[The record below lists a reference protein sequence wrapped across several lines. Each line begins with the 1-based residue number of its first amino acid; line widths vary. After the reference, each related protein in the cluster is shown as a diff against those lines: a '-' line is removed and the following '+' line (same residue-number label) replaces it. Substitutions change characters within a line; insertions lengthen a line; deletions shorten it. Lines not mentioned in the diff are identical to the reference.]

1 MLNSLH
7 ISNYALIDN
16 IDIRFHA
23 GLNIIT
29 GETGGGK
36 SIILGALSLLLG
48 ERADLRSIGSSE
60 RKSVI
65 EAEFDIKDNVGLRN
79 YCRENDIE
87 ADDDVMIMRREIS
100 PTGRSRSFINDTPV
114 RLEDMKEVGLR
125 LVDIHSQHQN
135 QLLSSPDFQLRI
147 IDSLADNGK
156 SLNEFSEL
164 YSSYKTAL
172 HKLKATKSA
181 IAKDRENADFMQF
194 QLQRLDELDLQPGEA
209 DTLEAEREQI
219 AEAAD
224 ARDRF
229 NEVLMALSAGETNAL
244 SLLSDATGALEN
256 ILVHLPVEAEV
267 KERLDNMMTELAD
280 IADTIEE
287 AASAFPADLSSDLE
301 AIERRLR
308 RIEDVKD
315 RQGVSSADELIQV
328 RTRLQSRLQRL
339 EDSESILKELEQEA
353 RKAKKLAVEQ
363 AARIT
368 AARKRAAEEF
378 AAVLRE
384 TAMPLGMKNL
394 VCEIAVEPSDMSAT
408 GADNIE
414 FRFAFN
420 KNQVP
425 VAVGSVASGG
435 EISRMMLSIKS
446 IIAHR
451 MSLPTVIFDEV
462 DTGVSGDVAD
472 RMGRMMRDIGE
483 NIQVITITHLPQ
495 VAAKGEHHFK
505 VFKHDTDTSTVTHIK
520 ELSRAERTDELA
532 LMLSGDSTNPASRAA
547 AEELLASSIR

>member
-7 ISNYALIDN
+7 ISNYALIDD

-48 ERADLRSIGSSE
+48 ERADLRSIGNSE

-147 IDSLADNGK
+147 VDSLADNGK

-209 DTLEAEREQI
+209 DTLETEREQI

-224 ARDRF
+224 ARERF
-229 NEVLMALSAGETNAL
+229 NEVLIALSAGETNAL

-256 ILVHLPVEAEV
+256 ILVHLPAEAEV

-315 RQGVSSADELIQV
+315 RQGVASADELIQV

-339 EDSESILKELEQEA
+339 EESEGILKELEQEA

-368 AARKRAAEEF
+368 AARKQAAEEF

-408 GADNIE
+408 GADNVE

-451 MSLPTVIFDEV
+451 MSLPTIIFDEV

-532 LMLSGDSTNPASRAA
+532 LMLSGDSKNPASRAA

>member
-48 ERADLRSIGSSE
+48 ERADLRSIGNSE

-147 IDSLADNGK
+147 VDSLADNGK

-181 IAKDRENADFMQF
+181 IAKDRENTDFMQF

-209 DTLEAEREQI
+209 DTLETEREQI

-224 ARDRF
+224 ARERF
-229 NEVLMALSAGETNAL
+229 NEVLIALSAGETNAL

-256 ILVHLPVEAEV
+256 ILVHLPAEAEV

-315 RQGVSSADELIQV
+315 RQGVASADELIQV

-339 EDSESILKELEQEA
+339 EESEGILKELEQEA

-408 GADNIE
+408 GADKVE

-451 MSLPTVIFDEV
+451 MSLPTIIFDEV

>member
-48 ERADLRSIGSSE
+48 ERADLRSIGNSE

-224 ARDRF
+224 ARERF

-256 ILVHLPVEAEV
+256 ILVHLPGEAEV

-280 IADTIEE
+280 IADTVEE
-287 AASAFPADLSSDLE
+287 AASTFPADLSSELE

-339 EDSESILKELEQEA
+339 EDSENILKELEQEA

-378 AAVLRE
+378 ATVLRE

>member
-48 ERADLRSIGSSE
+48 ERADLRSIGNSE

-224 ARDRF
+224 ARERF

-267 KERLDNMMTELAD
+267 KERLDNMMTELTD
-280 IADTIEE
+280 IADTVEE
-287 AASAFPADLSSDLE
+287 AASAFPSDLSSDLE

-315 RQGVSSADELIQV
+315 RQGVASADELIQV

-339 EDSESILKELEQEA
+339 EDSENILKELEQEA

-368 AARKRAAEEF
+368 AARKLAAEEF

-394 VCEIAVEPSDMSAT
+394 VCEIAIEPTDMSAT

>member
-48 ERADLRSIGSSE
+48 ERADLRSIGNSE

-114 RLEDMKEVGLR
+114 RLKDMKEVGLR

-224 ARDRF
+224 ARERF
-229 NEVLMALSAGETNAL
+229 DEVLIALSAGETNAL

-315 RQGVSSADELIQV
+315 RQGVASADELIQV

-451 MSLPTVIFDEV
+451 MSLPTIIFDEV

>member
-48 ERADLRSIGSSE
+48 ERADLRSIGNSE

-209 DTLEAEREQI
+209 DTLETEREQI

-224 ARDRF
+224 ARERF

-267 KERLDNMMTELAD
+267 KERLDNMMTELTD
-280 IADTIEE
+280 IADTVEE
-287 AASAFPADLSSDLE
+287 AASAFPSDLSSDLE

-339 EDSESILKELEQEA
+339 EDSENILKELEQEA

-408 GADNIE
+408 GADNVE

>member
-48 ERADLRSIGSSE
+48 ERADLRSIGNSE

-65 EAEFDIKDNVGLRN
+65 EAEFDIKDNVALRN

-147 IDSLADNGK
+147 IDSLAENGK

-209 DTLEAEREQI
+209 DTLDAEREQI

-224 ARDRF
+224 ARERF
-229 NEVLMALSAGETNAL
+229 NEVMMALSAGETNAL
-244 SLLSDATGALEN
+244 SLLSNATEALEN
-256 ILVHLPVEAEV
+256 ILMHLPVEAEV

-280 IADTIEE
+280 IADTVEE

-339 EDSESILKELEQEA
+339 EDSERILKELEQEA

-368 AARKRAAEEF
+368 TARKRAAEEF

-394 VCEIAVEPSDMSAT
+394 VCEIAVEPTDMSAT

>member
-48 ERADLRSIGSSE
+48 ERADLRSIGNSE

-224 ARDRF
+224 ARERF

-301 AIERRLR
+301 AIEIRLR

-394 VCEIAVEPSDMSAT
+394 VCEIAVEPTDMSAT

-451 MSLPTVIFDEV
+451 MSLPTIIFDEV

>member
-301 AIERRLR
+301 AIEIRLR

-394 VCEIAVEPSDMSAT
+394 VCEIAVEPTDMSAT

>member
-48 ERADLRSIGSSE
+48 ERADLRSIGNSE

-135 QLLSSPDFQLRI
+135 QLLSSSDFQLRI

-209 DTLEAEREQI
+209 DTLETEREQI

-224 ARDRF
+224 ARERF

-267 KERLDNMMTELAD
+267 KERLDNMMTELTD
-280 IADTIEE
+280 IADTVEE
-287 AASAFPADLSSDLE
+287 AASAFPSDLSSDLE

-339 EDSESILKELEQEA
+339 EDSENILKELEQEA

-408 GADNIE
+408 GADNVE

>member
-48 ERADLRSIGSSE
+48 ERADLRSIGNSE

-209 DTLEAEREQI
+209 DTLDAEREQI

-224 ARDRF
+224 ARERF

-384 TAMPLGMKNL
+384 TARPLGMKNL
-394 VCEIAVEPSDMSAT
+394 VCEIAVEPTDMSAT

-483 NIQVITITHLPQ
+483 TIQVITITHLPQ

>member
-48 ERADLRSIGSSE
+48 ERADLRSIGNSE

-224 ARDRF
+224 ARERF
-229 NEVLMALSAGETNAL
+229 NEVLIALSAGETNAL

-256 ILVHLPVEAEV
+256 ILVHLPAEAEV

-339 EDSESILKELEQEA
+339 EDSENILKELEQEA

-394 VCEIAVEPSDMSAT
+394 VCEIAVEPTDMSAT

>member
-48 ERADLRSIGSSE
+48 ERADLRSIGNSE

-65 EAEFDIKDNVGLRN
+65 EAEFDIKDNVALRN

-147 IDSLADNGK
+147 VDSLADNGK

-209 DTLEAEREQI
+209 DTLETEREQI

-224 ARDRF
+224 ARERF
-229 NEVLMALSAGETNAL
+229 NEVMIALSAGETNAL

-256 ILVHLPVEAEV
+256 ILVHLPGEAEV

-315 RQGVSSADELIQV
+315 RQGVASADELIQV

-339 EDSESILKELEQEA
+339 EDSEGILKELEQEA

-408 GADNIE
+408 GADNVE

-451 MSLPTVIFDEV
+451 MSLPTIIFDEV

-472 RMGRMMRDIGE
+472 RIGRMMRDIGE

-505 VFKHDTDTSTVTHIK
+505 VFKHDTDTSTVTYIK

>member
-48 ERADLRSIGSSE
+48 ERADLRSIGNSE

-135 QLLSSPDFQLRI
+135 QLLSSTDFQLRI

-219 AEAAD
+219 SEAAD
-224 ARDRF
+224 ARERF
-229 NEVLMALSAGETNAL
+229 NEVMIALSAGETNAL

-267 KERLDNMMTELAD
+267 KERLDNMMTELSD

-339 EDSESILKELEQEA
+339 EDSENILKELEQEA

-394 VCEIAVEPSDMSAT
+394 VCEISVEPTDMSAT

>member
-48 ERADLRSIGSSE
+48 ERADLRSIGNSE

-135 QLLSSPDFQLRI
+135 QLLSSPDFQLKI

-224 ARDRF
+224 ARERF

-244 SLLSDATGALEN
+244 SLLSDATCALEN
-256 ILVHLPVEAEV
+256 ILVHLPGEAEV

-280 IADTIEE
+280 IADTVEE
-287 AASAFPADLSSDLE
+287 AASAFPADLSSELE

-339 EDSESILKELEQEA
+339 EDSENILKELEQEA

-378 AAVLRE
+378 ATVLRE

-451 MSLPTVIFDEV
+451 MSLPTIIFDEV

>member
-48 ERADLRSIGSSE
+48 ERADLRSIGNSE

-79 YCRENDIE
+79 YCRENDID

-224 ARDRF
+224 ARERF
-229 NEVLMALSAGETNAL
+229 NEVLIALSAGETNAL
-244 SLLSDATGALEN
+244 SLLNDASGALEN

-339 EDSESILKELEQEA
+339 EDSENILKELEQEA

-394 VCEIAVEPSDMSAT
+394 VCEIAVEPTDMSAT

>member
-48 ERADLRSIGSSE
+48 ERADLRSIGNSE

-65 EAEFDIKDNVGLRN
+65 EAEFDIKDNRGLRN

-147 IDSLADNGK
+147 IDSLAENGK

-224 ARDRF
+224 ARERF
-229 NEVLMALSAGETNAL
+229 NEALMALSAGETNAL

-256 ILVHLPVEAEV
+256 ILVHLPGEAEV

-280 IADTIEE
+280 IADTVEE
-287 AASAFPADLSSDLE
+287 AASAFPADLSADLE

-315 RQGVSSADELIQV
+315 RQGVASADELIQV

-451 MSLPTVIFDEV
+451 MSLPTIIFDEV

-520 ELSRAERTDELA
+520 ELSQAERTDELA

>member
-224 ARDRF
+224 ARERF

-394 VCEIAVEPSDMSAT
+394 VCEIAVEPTDMSAT

>member
-48 ERADLRSIGSSE
+48 ERADLRSIGNSE

-224 ARDRF
+224 ARERF
-229 NEVLMALSAGETNAL
+229 NEVLIALSAGETNAL

-301 AIERRLR
+301 DIERRLR

-328 RTRLQSRLQRL
+328 RTRLQGRLQRL
-339 EDSESILKELEQEA
+339 EDSENILKELEQEA

>member
-48 ERADLRSIGSSE
+48 ERADLRSIGNSE

-147 IDSLADNGK
+147 VDSLADNGK

-209 DTLEAEREQI
+209 DTLETEREQI

-224 ARDRF
+224 ARERF
-229 NEVLMALSAGETNAL
+229 NEVLIALSAGETNAL

-256 ILVHLPVEAEV
+256 ILVHLPAEAEV

-315 RQGVSSADELIQV
+315 RQGVASADELIQV

-339 EDSESILKELEQEA
+339 EESENILKELEQEA

-394 VCEIAVEPSDMSAT
+394 VCEIAVEPTDMSAT

-451 MSLPTVIFDEV
+451 MSLPTIIFDEV

>member
-48 ERADLRSIGSSE
+48 ERADLRSIGNIE

-224 ARDRF
+224 ARERF

-256 ILVHLPVEAEV
+256 ILVHLPGEAEV

-280 IADTIEE
+280 IADTVEE
-287 AASAFPADLSSDLE
+287 AASAFPADLSSELE

-339 EDSESILKELEQEA
+339 EDSENILKELEQEA

-378 AAVLRE
+378 ATVLRE

-451 MSLPTVIFDEV
+451 MSLPTIIFDEV

>member
-48 ERADLRSIGSSE
+48 ERADLRSIGNIE

-224 ARDRF
+224 ARERF

-328 RTRLQSRLQRL
+328 RTRLQCRLQRL

-451 MSLPTVIFDEV
+451 MSLPTIIFDEV

>member
-48 ERADLRSIGSSE
+48 ERADLRSIGNSE

-65 EAEFDIKDNVGLRN
+65 EAEFDIKDNLALRN

-224 ARDRF
+224 ARERF
-229 NEVLMALSAGETNAL
+229 NEVLIALSAGETNAL

-256 ILVHLPVEAEV
+256 ILVHLPGEAEV

-287 AASAFPADLSSDLE
+287 AASAFPSDLSSDLE

-315 RQGVSSADELIQV
+315 RQGVASADELIQV

-339 EDSESILKELEQEA
+339 EESEGILKELEQEA

-394 VCEIAVEPSDMSAT
+394 VCEIAVEPTDMSAT

>member
-48 ERADLRSIGSSE
+48 ERADLRSIGNSE

-224 ARDRF
+224 ARERF
-229 NEVLMALSAGETNAL
+229 NEVMIALSAGETNAL

-280 IADTIEE
+280 ITDTIEE

-315 RQGVSSADELIQV
+315 RQGVASADELIQV

-339 EDSESILKELEQEA
+339 EDSENILKELEQEA

-394 VCEIAVEPSDMSAT
+394 VCEIAVEPTDMSAT

-451 MSLPTVIFDEV
+451 MSLPTIIFDEV

>member
-48 ERADLRSIGSSE
+48 ERADLRSIGNSE

-147 IDSLADNGK
+147 VDSLADNGK

-224 ARDRF
+224 ARERF
-229 NEVLMALSAGETNAL
+229 NEVMIALSAGETNAL

-256 ILVHLPVEAEV
+256 ILVYLPVEAEV

-280 IADTIEE
+280 IADTVEE
-287 AASAFPADLSSDLE
+287 AASAFPADLSADLE

-315 RQGVSSADELIQV
+315 RQGVASADELIQV

-339 EDSESILKELEQEA
+339 EDSEGILKELEQEA

-394 VCEIAVEPSDMSAT
+394 VCEIAVEPTDMSAT

>member
-48 ERADLRSIGSSE
+48 ERADLRSIGNSE

-209 DTLEAEREQI
+209 DTLETEREQI

-224 ARDRF
+224 ARERF
-229 NEVLMALSAGETNAL
+229 NEVMIALSAGETNAL

-256 ILVHLPVEAEV
+256 ILVHLPAEAEV

-339 EDSESILKELEQEA
+339 EDSENILKELEQEA

-394 VCEIAVEPSDMSAT
+394 VCEIAVEPTDMSAT

>member
-48 ERADLRSIGSSE
+48 ERADLRSIGNIE

-224 ARDRF
+224 ARERF

-301 AIERRLR
+301 AIEIRLR

-394 VCEIAVEPSDMSAT
+394 VCEIAVEPTDMSAT

>member
-48 ERADLRSIGSSE
+48 ERADLRSIGNSE

-209 DTLEAEREQI
+209 DTLETEREQI

-224 ARDRF
+224 ARERF
-229 NEVLMALSAGETNAL
+229 NEVLIALSAGETNAL
-244 SLLSDATGALEN
+244 SLLSDATGALDN
-256 ILVHLPVEAEV
+256 ILVHLPAEAEV

-339 EDSESILKELEQEA
+339 EDSENILKELEQEA

-394 VCEIAVEPSDMSAT
+394 VCEIAVEPTDMSAT

>member
-48 ERADLRSIGSSE
+48 ERADLRSIGNSE

-194 QLQRLDELDLQPGEA
+194 QLQRLDELDLQSGEA

-224 ARDRF
+224 ARERF
-229 NEVLMALSAGETNAL
+229 NEVMIALSAGETNAL
-244 SLLSDATGALEN
+244 SLLSDATGALDN
-256 ILVHLPVEAEV
+256 ILVHLPAEAEV

-339 EDSESILKELEQEA
+339 EDSENILKELEQEA

-394 VCEIAVEPSDMSAT
+394 VCEIAVEPTDMSAT
-408 GADNIE
+408 GVDNIE

>member
-48 ERADLRSIGSSE
+48 ERADLRSIGNSE

-147 IDSLADNGK
+147 IDSLTDNGK

-224 ARDRF
+224 ARERF
-229 NEVLMALSAGETNAL
+229 NEVMIALSAGETNAL

-267 KERLDNMMTELAD
+267 KERLDNMMTELTD

-287 AASAFPADLSSDLE
+287 AASAFPSDLSSDLE

-315 RQGVSSADELIQV
+315 RQGVASADELIQV

-339 EDSESILKELEQEA
+339 EESEGILKELEQEA

>member
-48 ERADLRSIGSSE
+48 ERADLRSIGNSE

-147 IDSLADNGK
+147 VDSLADNGK

-224 ARDRF
+224 ARERF
-229 NEVLMALSAGETNAL
+229 NEVMIALSAGETNAL

-280 IADTIEE
+280 IADTVEE
-287 AASAFPADLSSDLE
+287 AASAFPADLSADLE

-339 EDSESILKELEQEA
+339 EDSENILKELEQEA

-451 MSLPTVIFDEV
+451 MSLPTIIFDEV

>member
-48 ERADLRSIGSSE
+48 ERADLRSIGNSE

-224 ARDRF
+224 ARERF
-229 NEVLMALSAGETNAL
+229 NEVLMALSAGEANAL
-244 SLLSDATGALEN
+244 SLLNDATGAVEN
-256 ILVHLPVEAEV
+256 ILVHLPGEAQV

-315 RQGVSSADELIQV
+315 RQGVASADELIQV

-394 VCEIAVEPSDMSAT
+394 VCEIAVEPTDMSAT

>member
-48 ERADLRSIGSSE
+48 ERADLRSIGNSE

-147 IDSLADNGK
+147 VDSLADNGK

-209 DTLEAEREQI
+209 DTLETEREQI

-224 ARDRF
+224 ARERF
-229 NEVLMALSAGETNAL
+229 NEVLIALSAGETNAL

-256 ILVHLPVEAEV
+256 ILVHLPAEAEV

-315 RQGVSSADELIQV
+315 RQGVASADELIQV

-339 EDSESILKELEQEA
+339 EESEGILKELEQEA

-408 GADNIE
+408 GADNVE

-451 MSLPTVIFDEV
+451 MSLPTIIFDEV

>member
-48 ERADLRSIGSSE
+48 ERADLRSIGNSE

-224 ARDRF
+224 ARERF

-256 ILVHLPVEAEV
+256 ILVHLPGEAEV

-287 AASAFPADLSSDLE
+287 AAAAFPADLSSDLE

-339 EDSESILKELEQEA
+339 EDSENILKELEQEA

-394 VCEIAVEPSDMSAT
+394 VCEIAVEPTDMSAT

-462 DTGVSGDVAD
+462 DTGVSGDVAG

-520 ELSRAERTDELA
+520 ELSQAERTDELA

>member
-48 ERADLRSIGSSE
+48 ERADLRSIGNSE

-65 EAEFDIKDNVGLRN
+65 EAEFDIKDNVALRN

-135 QLLSSPDFQLRI
+135 QLLSNPDFQLRI

-209 DTLEAEREQI
+209 DTLDAEREQI

-224 ARDRF
+224 ARERF

-244 SLLSDATGALEN
+244 SLLSDATEALEN
-256 ILVHLPVEAEV
+256 ILMHLPGEAEV

-280 IADTIEE
+280 IADTVEE
-287 AASAFPADLSSDLE
+287 AASAFPADLSSELE

-339 EDSESILKELEQEA
+339 EDSENILKELEQEA

-420 KNQVP
+420 KNQMP

-451 MSLPTVIFDEV
+451 MSLPTIIFDEV

>member
-48 ERADLRSIGSSE
+48 ERADLRSIGNSE

-147 IDSLADNGK
+147 VDSLADNGK

-224 ARDRF
+224 ARERF
-229 NEVLMALSAGETNAL
+229 NEVMIALSAGETNAL

-256 ILVHLPVEAEV
+256 ILVHLPGEAEV

-280 IADTIEE
+280 IADTVEE
-287 AASAFPADLSSDLE
+287 AASAFPADLSADLE

-315 RQGVSSADELIQV
+315 RQGVASADELIQV

-339 EDSESILKELEQEA
+339 EDSESILKDLEQEA

-451 MSLPTVIFDEV
+451 MSLPTIIFDEV

>member
-48 ERADLRSIGSSE
+48 ERADLRSIGNSE

-79 YCRENDIE
+79 YCRGNDIE

-224 ARDRF
+224 ARERF
-229 NEVLMALSAGETNAL
+229 NEVMIALSAGETNAL

-315 RQGVSSADELIQV
+315 RQGVASADELIQV

-339 EDSESILKELEQEA
+339 EDSENILKELEQEA

-363 AARIT
+363 VARIT

-394 VCEIAVEPSDMSAT
+394 VCEIAVEPTDMSAT

>member
-48 ERADLRSIGSSE
+48 ERADLRSIGNSE

-147 IDSLADNGK
+147 IDSLAENGK

-209 DTLEAEREQI
+209 DTLETEREQI

-224 ARDRF
+224 ARERF
-229 NEVLMALSAGETNAL
+229 NEVMIALSAGETNAL
-244 SLLSDATGALEN
+244 SLLSGATGALEN
-256 ILVHLPVEAEV
+256 ILVHLPAEAEV

-315 RQGVSSADELIQV
+315 RQGVASADELIQV

-339 EDSESILKELEQEA
+339 EDSEGILKELEQEA

-394 VCEIAVEPSDMSAT
+394 VCEIAVEPTDMSAT

-547 AEELLASSIR
+547 AEELLASIR

>member
-48 ERADLRSIGSSE
+48 ERADLRSIGNSE

-65 EAEFDIKDNVGLRN
+65 EAEFDIKDNLALRN

-135 QLLSSPDFQLRI
+135 QLLSSSDFQLRI

-209 DTLEAEREQI
+209 DTLDAEREQI

-224 ARDRF
+224 ARERF
-229 NEVLMALSAGETNAL
+229 NEVMMALSAGETNAL
-244 SLLSDATGALEN
+244 SLLSNATEALEN
-256 ILVHLPVEAEV
+256 ILMHLPVEAEV

-280 IADTIEE
+280 IADTVEE
-287 AASAFPADLSSDLE
+287 AASAFPADLSSELE

-328 RTRLQSRLQRL
+328 RTRLQNRLQRL
-339 EDSESILKELEQEA
+339 EDSENILKELEQEA

-408 GADNIE
+408 GADNVE

-451 MSLPTVIFDEV
+451 MSLPTIIFDEV